1 MKTFAKEF
9 ISMCGIE
16 EINEYAKV
24 NNLEIV
30 SVNLAIHQ
38 HRSMGDRFHYIA
50 VFKINE
56 DNELNRYLLNMTFRA
71 GSDEPEDTDNAM
83 YLIETY
89 EDYSEEKLKKVIEK
103 VNSLLDTF
111 NDDKEAKDFPM
122 SYDDGLNIETLMAGV
137 GVYTKSKIKKLEPE
151 DIENVDARR
160 EFVIKKY
167 FEIEQY
173 Q

>member
-1 MKTFAKEF
+1 
-9 ISMCGIE
+9 
-16 EINEYAKV
+16 
-24 NNLEIV
+24 
-30 SVNLAIHQ
+30 
-38 HRSMGDRFHYIA
+38 MGDRFHYIA

-111 NDDKEAKDFPM
+111 NDDKEAKDI
-122 SYDDGLNIETLMAGV
+122 YIAITD
-137 GVYTKSKIKKLEPE
+137 KKIVSGGYSVLIGTPFF
-151 DIENVDARR
+151 DAIENI
-160 EFVIKKY
+160 IKGGNSKNE
-167 FEIEQY
+167 FEISTKNQEQLHR
-173 Q
+173 